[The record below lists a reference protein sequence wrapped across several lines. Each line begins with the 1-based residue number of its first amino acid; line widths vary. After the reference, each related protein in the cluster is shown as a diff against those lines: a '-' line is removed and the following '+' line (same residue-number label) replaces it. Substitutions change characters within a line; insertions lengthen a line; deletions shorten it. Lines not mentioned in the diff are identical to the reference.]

1 MDMTPREPVVVN
13 GFANE
18 PPSSIVTVAKIVYI
32 LHAVSVIIGIV
43 TGASVIGAFLF
54 GWPSIAAVVLN
65 YVMRSEARGT
75 YVDSHFSGRSAP
87 SGTPWPGRFW
97 WPLRGS
103 SSPGF

>member
-54 GWPSIAAVVLN
+54 GWRFKLRDAQ
-65 YVMRSEARGT
+65 RSPRH
-75 YVDSHFSGRSAP
+75 VC
-87 SGTPWPGRFW
+87 
-97 WPLRGS
+97 
-103 SSPGF
+103 